1 MAPGFFDRNAWIEGK
16 PLNIALDNNSRVVY
30 NIKPQKTKYLRE
42 MGKCQ
47 EESYYDCI
55 SSHIDAM
62 TELHKCTKKCIPN
75 AFSNIQDRNYSTA
88 FCQKDTS
95 NQQCIA
101 KQISEKDLGSMCKR
115 SCSVLEYYGEIEINM
130 PYGEIHQSKWNVKS
144 NWNAYMV
151 CYKFNVGAKL
161 YEEYLICD
169 TMGMIGS
176 VGGTIG
182 MFI

>member
-30 NIKPQKTKYLRE
+30 NIKPQKTKYLRG

-75 AFSNIQDRNYSTA
+75 AFSIIGGRNFNTP
-88 FCQKDTS
+88 FCGNDTF

-101 KQISEKDLGSMCKR
+101 KQILNEVGSKCKK
-115 SCSVLEYYGEIEINM
+115 SCSIMEYYGEIEISI
-130 PYGEIHQSKWNVKS
+130 PYGEIYQAKYKG
-144 NWNAYMV
+144 WNAYSLT
-151 CYKFNVGAKL
+151 YKFTSEAKV

-169 TMGMIGS
+169 IIGMIGS
-176 VGGTIG
+176 VGGTLGLLI
-182 MFI
+182 